1 MIIRLSLLL
10 AAILA
15 TGAASAAETSTSFGI
30 GADYSTGDYGS
41 DVTTDIFSVPVSAT
55 VTSGSWRFR
64 GSLPWIR
71 VSGDPNVLPTLGVV
85 DNRNPIGRGRGGLI
99 GDPGEGEQIESG
111 TASGIGDLLLEA
123 TYTVPTGTALGLDVG
138 VNAKVATADEDKSL
152 GTGSNDYGVA
162 IDLYRDFDGTM
173 LFGGIG
179 HTRLGTSEF
188 IDVDGINTGNL
199 GISQVAGSG
208 RVGAMVEF
216 RSATVSGLDDRRDLI
231 GFYNL
236 PTSGGRQ
243 FQVYAS
249 RGLSDSSP
257 DWGVG
262 VAISSGN

>member
-1 MIIRLSLLL
+1 MIVRLSLAL
-10 AAILA
+10 ASILA
-15 TGAASAAETSTSFGI
+15 TGAASAAGTSTSFGI
-30 GADYSTGDYGS
+30 GADYSSGDYGS

-55 VTSGSWRFR
+55 VTNGSWRFR

-71 VSGDPNVLPTLGVV
+71 VSGDPNVLPTLGAI
-85 DNRNPIGRGRGGLI
+85 DNRNPIGRGRGGSILNP
-99 GDPGEGEQIESG
+99 GDGEPTQSG
-111 TASGIGDLLLEA
+111 TASGLGDLLLDA
-123 TYTVPTGTALGLDVG
+123 TYTVPTGNKLGVDVG
-138 VNAKVATADEDKSL
+138 VDAKIATADEDKGL
-152 GTGSNDYGVA
+152 GTGSNDYGVTV
-162 IDLYRDFDGTM
+162 DLYREFNGTM

-199 GISQVAGSG
+199 GISQMAGSG

-231 GFYNL
+231 GFFSL
-236 PTSGGRQ
+236 PASGGK
-243 FQVYAS
+243 FQLYAS